1 MTKQFWIGIMAVG
14 CLALGTTGAVHAQT
28 GADTFIGLSAGNI
41 VGPPSPGGTA
51 NVNVWGDLSLAAPYT
66 VYDVRVSIR
75 RGDPNPG
82 GTGITWTLVV
92 DNQSI
97 APNLT
102 LPPNP
107 NPLRIPTTGNYNSIV
122 NIPQFDPAKS
132 YQVKVWLMM
141 GTAAS
146 NSAAATN
153 PSGSGWKS
161 LVYP

>member
-1 MTKQFWIGIMAVG
+1 MTKQFWIGIVAVG
-14 CLALGTTGAVHAQT
+14 CLVLGTTGAVHAQT
-28 GADTFIGLSAGNI
+28 GADTFIGLSANSI
-41 VGPPSPGGTA
+41 VGPPSPGGNAT
-51 NVNVWGDLSLAAPYT
+51 VNVWGDLSLAAPYT

-75 RGDPNPG
+75 RSNT
-82 GTGITWTLVV
+82 GTLTWTTVV

-97 APNLT
+97 APTLT

-122 NIPQFDPAKS
+122 NIPQFDPTKS

-146 NSAAATN
+146 NSPAATS

-161 LVYP
+161 LIYP